1 MIIILKPHSPEEK
14 IAELEKLVRGM
25 GGVTVERSV
34 GQDYTVLHVLGDT
47 SAISEA
53 PIEANEIV
61 LKVLRVQEPYKR
73 ANRMFHPE
81 DTVVKCCGQ
90 EIGGDVLT
98 VIAGPCAVES
108 EEQVVSVAKSVK
120 EAGAHFLRGGAF
132 KPRSSPYSF
141 QGLGREGIGILK
153 VARQET
159 GLGIVSEML
168 DLNELELFVNDV
180 DIIQVGARN
189 MQNFTLLKELGR
201 VNKPVL
207 LKRGLAATMEE
218 WLMSAEY
225 IMSGGNENVILCE
238 RGIRTFEKYTRNTL
252 DISAVPMIRHLS
264 HLPVFVDPSHAAGI
278 WWMVEPLAKCAVAAG
293 ANGLIIEVHPDPDH
307 AMSDGAQSLKP
318 KTFSKL
324 MGEIEVLARTEG
336 KSLTPRNRGVQP
348 QWR

>member
-14 IAELEKLVRGM
+14 IAELESFVRSM

-47 SAISEA
+47 SEISEA
-53 PIEANEIV
+53 PIESNEIV
-61 LKVLRVQEPYKR
+61 LRVMRVQEPYKR
-73 ANRMFHPE
+73 ANRIFHPE
-81 DTVVKCCGQ
+81 DTVIHVCGQ
-90 EIGGDVLT
+90 EIGGGVFT

-108 EEQVVSVAKSVK
+108 EEQMLSAARSVK

-141 QGLGREGIGILK
+141 QGLGREGIEILK
-153 VARQET
+153 TARKET
-159 GLGIVSEML
+159 GLGIVSELL
-168 DLNELELFVNDV
+168 DLNELELFVENV

-189 MQNFTLLKELGR
+189 MQNFALLKELGK
-201 VNKPVL
+201 VGKPVMI
-207 LKRGLAATMEE
+207 KRGLAATMEE

-225 IMSGGNENVILCE
+225 VMSGGNESVILCE

-318 KTFSKL
+318 KKFAKL

-336 KSLTPRNRGVQP
+336 KTLTPRAKGVQP